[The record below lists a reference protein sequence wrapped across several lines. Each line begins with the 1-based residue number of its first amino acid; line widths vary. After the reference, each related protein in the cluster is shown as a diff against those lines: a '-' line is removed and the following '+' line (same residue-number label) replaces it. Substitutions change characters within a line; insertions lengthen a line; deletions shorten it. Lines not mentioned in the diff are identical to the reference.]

1 MKFLIFKLENP
12 LSCSHHSMQIRAILA
27 KNGVLGTTF
36 DELEWVYPFRL
47 ELQKF
52 SVAYFFSH
60 FLRFHFIAK
69 HHEIKITQIKKKLSF
84 QLRMKINWKGHRLS
98 STNQALEKLNL
109 RRKMSI
115 CVRVFFSVLES
126 IFVRMKSLIS
136 LFRGKLL
143 ANQINQPI
151 NNVQSQ
157 FNFQITLEDIYCSLP
172 IEMIDS
178 DCGVTINGI

>member
-60 FLRFHFIAK
+60 FLRFHFIAM
-69 HHEIKITQIKKKLSF
+69 HHGIKITQIKKKLSF
-84 QLRMKINWKGHRLS
+84 KLRMKINWKGHRLS

-115 CVRVFFSVLES
+115 CVRVFFFCAWKYFCSNEIAHFPVPGQIVSKSNKSTDQQCSKS
-126 IFVRMKSLIS
+126 I
-136 LFRGKLL
+136 
-143 ANQINQPI
+143 
-151 NNVQSQ
+151 
-157 FNFQITLEDIYCSLP
+157 
-172 IEMIDS
+172 
-178 DCGVTINGI
+178 

>member
-12 LSCSHHSMQIRAILA
+12 LSCFHHSMQIRAILA

-69 HHEIKITQIKKKLSF
+69 HHGIKITQIKKVEFSIKNGN
-84 QLRMKINWKGHRLS
+84 QLKRSSIVINKS
-98 STNQALEKLNL
+98 STWKTQFATQNVDLCSCFFFCAWKYFCSNEIAHFPVPGQIVSKSN
-109 RRKMSI
+109 KSTDQQCSKSI
-115 CVRVFFSVLES
+115 
-126 IFVRMKSLIS
+126 
-136 LFRGKLL
+136 
-143 ANQINQPI
+143 
-151 NNVQSQ
+151 
-157 FNFQITLEDIYCSLP
+157 
-172 IEMIDS
+172 
-178 DCGVTINGI
+178 